1 MDLRDA
7 RAWIHNPVM
16 TGRQTVLVIAGSDS
30 SGGAGLGRDLVTL
43 AAHGVEAMVAITAVT
58 AQTDE
63 AVLAIHHVPP
73 DIVRDQIKAALNHHK
88 VSAIKIGMLGCR
100 ATVEAVA
107 SCLEMAVGIPIVLD
121 PVLVSSSGSNL
132 LDAPG
137 RAAMCERLFPHV
149 TLLTPNI
156 PEAAVITR
164 APEGETPEEI
174 ERQARAII
182 RLGPQAVLVKG
193 GHGRSNRSVDLLVR
207 GSEPPSR
214 FETARA
220 AISMRGTGC
229 ILSTKIAACLASGA
243 TIPGACAIAK
253 NYLWPLIQQEVR

>member
-1 MDLRDA
+1 
-7 RAWIHNPVM
+7 M

-43 AAHGVEAMVAITAVT
+43 AAHGVEAKIAMTAVT

-73 DIVRDQIKAALNHHK
+73 DIVRDQIRSALGHHK
-88 VSAIKIGMLGCR
+88 VDAIKIGMLGCR

-107 SCLEMAVGIPIVLD
+107 GCLEMAVDIPIVLD
-121 PVLVSSSGSNL
+121 PVLASSSGGDL
-132 LDAPG
+132 LDVPG
-137 RAAMCERLFPHV
+137 RAAMYEHLFPYV

-156 PEAAVITR
+156 PEAAMIAG
-164 APEGETPEEI
+164 APEGRTLEEI
-174 ERQARAII
+174 ERQAQAIM
-182 RLGPQAVLVKG
+182 RLGPKSVLVKG
-193 GHGRSNRSVDLLVR
+193 GHGGSNRSVDLLVR
-207 GSEPPSR
+207 ACEPPSR
-214 FETARA
+214 FETARVA
-220 AISMRGTGC
+220 VSMRGTGC

-253 NYLWPLIQQEVR
+253 NYMWRLIQQEGC